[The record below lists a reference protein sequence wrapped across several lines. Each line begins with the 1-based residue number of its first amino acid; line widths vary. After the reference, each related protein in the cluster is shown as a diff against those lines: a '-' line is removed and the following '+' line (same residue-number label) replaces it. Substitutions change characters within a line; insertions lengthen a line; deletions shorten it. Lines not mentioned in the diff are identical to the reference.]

1 MSAKTDR
8 ATAYARAVKS
18 GRIVTGKPVRL
29 ACERHLRDLKRKDL
43 VWKLD
48 QAERAIE
55 FFADMLVFEDGKPFL
70 LEPFQCFI
78 VGSIFG
84 WYTKAGD
91 RRFRT
96 AYCEIGKGNGKSP
109 LAAGIGIYGLVADGE
124 PAPEVY
130 AAAVTHEQARIV
142 FKDATRMVEE
152 SPELKELIHPQVG
165 SLTIPSEYAT
175 FRPVSSEHR
184 SLDGLRVHMG
194 LIDELHEHPSALVV
208 DKIRAGTKSR
218 RNALIFEITNSGYDR
233 HSVCWNHHEY
243 SLKVLEDVIP
253 NDSWFA
259 YVCSLDDGDDWRDER
274 CWVKV
279 NPGLGSIIQKKYLS
293 ELVEV
298 AKGMPTQENLV
309 RRLNFCEWTEQ
320 SVRAIPMEEWA
331 RGASPID
338 AEALRGRSCFA
349 GLDLARVNDLSAL
362 ELLFPPVA
370 DGELWK
376 VLSFFWCPEDDIG
389 SRSLRDRVPYDVW
402 ARQGFLIATPGNT
415 TDYGFIEAKVLELA
429 GQYQIKGI
437 GFDRTFAGEIVQ
449 SLMAENL
456 NMVEVGQGFL
466 SLAAPTAELLRMVK
480 AGELQHGNHPILTWM
495 ASNLACATDA
505 AGNLKPDKEHSAE
518 KIDGISALDNALYL
532 AGKAPV
538 VGPNPWDERVARGED
553 PLPVL

>member
-279 NPGLGSIIQKKYLS
+279 NPGLGSIIQTKYLS

-331 RGASPID
+331 RGAAPID

-480 AGELQHGNHPILTWM
+480 AGELQHGNHPILNWM